1 VSRNSCAIAAIF
13 GENSGCFN
21 KLKIIGLDQDFS
33 KETLELYMKIAI
45 ISGSHRQNSQ
55 SIKVAKH
62 IEQRLLDTQLADETY
77 LFSLAGNP
85 LPLWDES
92 IWEGNKDWKARLDPI
107 STELDSCDGLVVIA
121 PEYHGQVPAGLKN
134 FFLMW
139 KHELSHKPALIVAV
153 SSVDG
158 GAYPVAELRMS
169 SYKNNRICYIPEHLI
184 LRNVETILNEDGDE
198 KTNPDADGYFRE
210 RIDWTLGILIEYAR
224 ALKQVRDSGVTQTD
238 TFANGM

>member
-1 VSRNSCAIAAIF
+1 
-13 GENSGCFN
+13 
-21 KLKIIGLDQDFS
+21 
-33 KETLELYMKIAI
+33 MKIAI

-55 SIKVAKH
+55 SIKVANH
-62 IEQRLLDTQLADETY
+62 IEKALIKNKQADETY

-92 IWEGNKDWKARLDPI
+92 IWEGDKDWKNILDPI
-107 STELDSCDGLVVIA
+107 SKELSESDGFVIIA

-139 KHELSHKPALIVAV
+139 KHELSHKPALIVTV

-158 GAYPVAELRMS
+158 GSYPVAELRMS

-184 LRNVETILNEDGDE
+184 LRNVETILNEEGDE
-198 KTNPDADGYFRE
+198 KTNADADSYFKE
-210 RIDWTLGILIEYAR
+210 RIDWTLGILKEYAL
-224 ALKQVRDSGVTQTD
+224 ALKQVRKSGATKTD
-238 TFANGM
+238 KFGNGM

>member
-1 VSRNSCAIAAIF
+1 
-13 GENSGCFN
+13 
-21 KLKIIGLDQDFS
+21 
-33 KETLELYMKIAI
+33 MKIAI
-45 ISGSHRQNSQ
+45 ISGSHRNNSQ
-55 SIKVAKH
+55 SIKVARH
-62 IEQRLLDTQLADETY
+62 IEKSLLDNKLADKTY

-92 IWEGNKDWKARLDPI
+92 IWEGDKEWKALLEPI
-107 STELDSCDGLVVIA
+107 SKELSSCDGFVVIA

-184 LRNVETILNEDGDE
+184 LRNVETILNDKNDE
-198 KTNPDADGYFRE
+198 KTNPEADNYFRE
-210 RIDWTLGILIEYAR
+210 RIDWTLGILIEYAK
-224 ALKQVRDSGVTQTD
+224 ALKQVRDSGATQTD
-238 TFANGM
+238 KFGNGM